1 MKKPA
6 KAAKPATARGKAA
19 PKAARAR
26 RNDAAPA
33 LTDADRVGLFQ
44 TMIAIREFE
53 EQVQLSYL
61 EGLVHGTTH
70 LCNGQEAVAAGVCKA
85 LRDDDY
91 VTYTYRGHGHCLARG
106 MDIEAAFAELFGRET
121 GVCGGFGGSMHLTDM
136 ERGLIG
142 AFGIVGAGLPVAV
155 GAGLSAQLAAREQ
168 VSVCFFGDGATN
180 IGAFHEAMNMAQVW
194 KLPVVFVCEN
204 NLYGEFSHISHTTPY
219 EDLVTRAA
227 GYAMENVKVDGN
239 DVEAVYEA
247 AAVAVARARGGGGPT
262 FIECKTYRH
271 RGHSRTDPAKY
282 RHPDELAAWMKR
294 DPIPVYRARLVK
306 RGVITDRKADAI
318 VAKAREASKAAAAR
332 AAAAAWPATGRD
344 MAALTFA

>member
-6 KAAKPATARGKAA
+6 KAAKPETARGKAA

-142 AFGIVGAGLPVAV
+142 AFVIACLNDGLVLLGAQATQSDIYL
-155 GAGLSAQLAAREQ
+155 GA
-168 VSVCFFGDGATN
+168 
-180 IGAFHEAMNMAQVW
+180 
-194 KLPVVFVCEN
+194 
-204 NLYGEFSHISHTTPY
+204 
-219 EDLVTRAA
+219 
-227 GYAMENVKVDGN
+227 
-239 DVEAVYEA
+239 
-247 AAVAVARARGGGGPT
+247 
-262 FIECKTYRH
+262 
-271 RGHSRTDPAKY
+271 
-282 RHPDELAAWMKR
+282 
-294 DPIPVYRARLVK
+294 
-306 RGVITDRKADAI
+306 AI
-318 VAKAREASKAAAAR
+318 VAAMILNVQVDVVRLRRK
-332 AAAAAWPATGRD
+332 G
-344 MAALTFA
+344 